1 MSNKKYESIK
11 AKLLKLQA
19 LAEKGCAG
27 EAAAAKKAIER
38 LCAQYGVSL
47 ADILSEQ
54 EETHK
59 YIFDVGRRKYM
70 LTLFCQLHGV
80 VTGKHVME
88 YTKMARNKI
97 RIELTAFQRAELS
110 NLYEWHKANFKK
122 DLQTMEDTIADAY
135 IQKHNLYRQR
145 GEDEEIPEVKLT
157 AKELA
162 RLRAILAMQSQ
173 LGDNKY
179 HKAIAQ

>member
-70 LTLFCQLHGV
+70 LTLFCQLHAV
-80 VTGKHVME
+80 VTGKHVMK

-110 NLYEWHKANFKK
+110 NLFEWHKANFKK
-122 DLQTMEDTIADAY
+122 DLQTMEDTIAEAY
-135 IQKHNLYRQR
+135 IQKHNLFKPRD
-145 GEDEEIPEVKLT
+145 EDEEAPDIQLT
-157 AKELA
+157 PKELA
-162 RLRAILAMQSQ
+162 RLQTILAMQAH
-173 LGDNKY
+173 LNDNKY